1 MTENGPNDDYLV
13 FFSTNCICIQYFFVQ
28 VFTRHLVNTN
38 CLEKTA
44 SISLL
49 KEDTQ
54 FSSISGPYS
63 ITKKSLATNCSLQN
77 PTSKRIV
84 RFILERHFS
93 IQLCKDTRYI
103 RFFHYAK
110 ILKID
115 EVYVSKICT
124 NVSSTIQEK
133 IMNTI
138 KLQKRLSKL

>member
-1 MTENGPNDDYLV
+1 MVQMMITLFFFHQLHLYLV
-13 FFSTNCICIQYFFVQ
+13 LFCPGIYETFSEYQLLRKNSVYLIIKG
-28 VFTRHLVNTN
+28 RHTIFQHLRALFNH
-38 CLEKTA
+38 
-44 SISLL
+44 
-49 KEDTQ
+49 
-54 FSSISGPYS
+54 
-63 ITKKSLATNCSLQN
+63 KKSLATNCSLQN
-77 PTSKRIV
+77 PTSKRFV
-84 RFILERHFS
+84 RYILERHFS